1 MPRECPLSLLDG
13 SPKSIII
20 AARLLVHGRKVLPS
34 LSATPRIRHVMKLRI
49 LSGLSVLVCLSL
61 ASCYPYDESQG
72 KKKNGKTTEK
82 VKTPEELAKEKEAAA
97 KKKAEEDLKKK
108 EAELKNPTTDPGNTA
123 GVTPDGTTGG
133 TTPPGPKPTD
143 PPKKSDYP
151 FAQKVP
157 GKEGFVFSPY
167 NSKVVDAH
175 DEQGRPI
182 PSGTLVADP
191 TYPESE
197 KKYFRVP

>member
-1 MPRECPLSLLDG
+1 
-13 SPKSIII
+13 
-20 AARLLVHGRKVLPS
+20 
-34 LSATPRIRHVMKLRI
+34 MKFRI

-72 KKKNGKTTEK
+72 KKKAGKTTEK
-82 VKTPEELAKEKEAAA
+82 VKTPEELAKEKEAEA

-108 EAELKNPTTDPGNTA
+108 EAELKNQAADPANPGATA
-123 GVTPDGTTGG
+123 GG
-133 TTPPGPKPTD
+133 TTPGGATPGGTTTPDPT

-167 NSKVVDAH
+167 NQKVVDVR
-175 DEQGRPI
+175 DI
-182 PSGTLVADP
+182 PTGTLVSDP

-197 KKYFRVP
+197 KKHFRVP